1 MIEVRN
7 LIKIKN
13 KGKKDE
19 EAFRLHVKQT
29 WTAIGVDNDLDD
41 DNEYTGAILGC
52 NQNGCFRFDTY
63 EKAEKFYDAFKALLP
78 DSDSQNAVIDH
89 KDFE

>member
-7 LIKIKN
+7 IVHFN
-13 KGKKDE
+13 NRGKKDE
-19 EAFRLHVKQT
+19 TIQRIHLKQDWDAVLIDDESDDYGIFRV
-29 WTAIGVDNDLDD
+29 AVIGSEKNV
-41 DNEYTGAILGC
+41 TGL
-52 NQNGCFRFDTY
+52 FETY

-78 DSDSQNAVIDH
+78 DSDAQNAVIDH

>member
-7 LIKIKN
+7 IKHFSN
-13 KGKKDE
+13 RGKKDE
-19 EAFRLHVKQT
+19 VVHRIHLMQNWDAVLIDSEIDEYDTFKVP
-29 WTAIGVDNDLDD
+29 AIG
-41 DNEYTGAILGC
+41 NEKNITGL
-52 NQNGCFRFDTY
+52 FDTM

-78 DSDSQNAVIDH
+78 DSDAQNAVIDH